1 MFSKKIFKKINILSS
16 SLADARKRNILIKP
30 LPIDISKNLD
40 LAKQIRSFAEAKLEW
55 HPIGFKIG
63 ATNKKIMKLLKAKEP
78 FYSYLFREQ
87 TFSNK
92 KKLSLTPKN
101 LGVELE
107 IAYKINKKI
116 FDAKIDNKKQLKKY
130 IRGVSPAIELVGYR
144 QKLKKIDFVGQAIVD
159 FGLNISFVKS
169 KIYKTKNILN
179 LKLKTKLTNLKN
191 KKTYL
196 GHSNNVMGNPINA
209 LFWLVKEL
217 KKKDISLKK
226 DFWVTTGSTTSII
239 PVKKGD
245 SFLGEVFTIGKINV
259 SF

>member
-1 MFSKKIFKKINILSS
+1 M
-16 SLADARKRNILIKP
+16 
-30 LPIDISKNLD
+30 
-40 LAKQIRSFAEAKLEW
+40 
-55 HPIGFKIG
+55 
-63 ATNKKIMKLLKAKEP
+63 
-78 FYSYLFREQ
+78 
-87 TFSNK
+87 
-92 KKLSLTPKN
+92 TPQN
-101 LGVELE
+101 LGIELE

-130 IRGVSPAIELVGYR
+130 IRGISPAIELVGYR

-245 SFLGEVFTIGKINV
+245 SFLGEVFSIGKINV

>member
-16 SLADARKRNILIKP
+16 SLAGARKQNILIQP
-30 LPIDISKNLD
+30 LPAYITKNLN
-40 LAKQIRSFAEAKLEW
+40 LAQQIRSFAEAKLEW
-55 HPIGFKIG
+55 NPVGFKIG

-78 FYSYLFREQ
+78 FYSYLFKEQ

-92 KKLSLTPKN
+92 KLLKLTPQI
-101 LGVELE
+101 LGIELE
-107 IAYKINKKI
+107 IAYKISKKI
-116 FDAKIDNKKQLKKY
+116 FDTRICKKKELKNY
-130 IRGVSPAIELVGYR
+130 IYGVAPAIELVGYR
-144 QKLKKIDFVGQAIVD
+144 QKIKKIKYVGQAIVD

-179 LKLKTKLTNLKN
+179 LSLKTKVTNLKN
-191 KKTYL
+191 KKIYF
-196 GHSNNVMGNPINA
+196 GHTKNVMGNPINA
-209 LFWLVKEL
+209 LFWLINDL
-217 KKKDISLKK
+217 KKRNVSLDK

-245 SFLGEVFTIGKINV
+245 NFLGEILPIGKVNV